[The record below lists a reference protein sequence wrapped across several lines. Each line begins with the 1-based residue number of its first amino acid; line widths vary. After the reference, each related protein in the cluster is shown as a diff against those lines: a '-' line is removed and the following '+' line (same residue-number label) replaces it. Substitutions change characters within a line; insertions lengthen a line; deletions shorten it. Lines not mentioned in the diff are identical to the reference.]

1 MSDFITA
8 MKQLLFNP
16 ACFEIDDVSVCIMKT
31 GQLNNSLNK
40 NFQGVIK
47 RQNTS
52 QKSFISFFNTLSI
65 VKAPPN
71 PAIKND
77 IITALFTT

>member
-16 ACFEIDDVSVCIMKT
+16 ACFEIDDVSVWIMKT

-40 NFQGVIK
+40 NFQGLIK

-52 QKSFISFFNTLSI
+52 
-65 VKAPPN
+65 
-71 PAIKND
+71 
-77 IITALFTT
+77 